1 MKSQIKVIIF
11 ELLAFCISLDLGL
24 TAEDY
29 VYIHITYM
37 SGCVY
42 IYVYICIYICFKL
55 RQLLAKYPLYS

>member
-11 ELLAFCISLDLGL
+11 ELLVFCISLDLGP
-24 TAEDY
+24 EDY

-37 SGCVY
+37 SVCIYMCVY
-42 IYVYICIYICFKL
+42 IYVFKL